1 MASGE
6 KGMSNKIRKIRN
18 SLIFCFLIGL
28 FLALPTWAQ
37 EKPIGK
43 IIGLRGFVEILVSE
57 PVAQVQKGE
66 VEKVALKFS
75 LKIKA

>member
-18 SLIFCFLIGL
+18 SLTLCFLMSL

-57 PVAQVQKGE
+57 PVAQVQE
-66 VEKVALKFS
+66 L
-75 LKIKA
+75 